1 MCISI
6 GLPFRTG
13 VLNGG
18 RGIGCRGEVFCI
30 EGGVLREGI
39 NVYFHWPSI

>member
-18 RGIGCRGEVFCI
+18 RGIGCRREVFSLKV
-30 EGGVLREGI
+30 GFWREGI